1 MIKYEDIL
9 KIIDPI
15 FVSTVNI
22 ITWDKFNEF
31 VDTLNKKNCIHIHTK
46 WAIDF
51 YRSEYFSKNNILKNQ
66 AGTIVSQHYQGK

>member
-31 VDTLNKKNCIHIHTK
+31 VDTLNKKIVFTSTQNGQLIFTMVFPKRIF
-46 WAIDF
+46 III
-51 YRSEYFSKNNILKNQ
+51 IL
-66 AGTIVSQHYQGK
+66 